1 MNSGF
6 QHKILHY
13 EVQPPD
19 LCWEKIQEEL
29 DSSALQHHFPRKLQA
44 VEIAPPAYCWN
55 NIAAILD
62 SKGAETAVA
71 TKLQKASVVPPAAV
85 WQNIEAALDQ
95 ETNQPAQ
102 KRSASLLRYA
112 AAAALIGLLAWGATR
127 LLNNKGEDTPLAT
140 QPQPGNNTEQVTT
153 EHTGIPEEDIAA
165 ISAEAALEEARNDA
179 ALEASKKTVARLD
192 VSAVQKKI
200 KDVSAFDFAVA
211 TEDDD
216 DTIDIS
222 TGRHNDISNRYI
234 VLMTPDGHF
243 IRMSKKLKDLVCC
256 ISGEEVDEACLDQL
270 KRWREKILS
279 SSAVHAP
286 GNFADILN
294 LVTSLQDNNQ

>member
-6 QHKILHY
+6 QHKILNY
-13 EVQPPD
+13 EVQPPAF
-19 LCWEKIQEEL
+19 CWEKIQEEL
-29 DSSALQHHFPRKLQA
+29 DSSALQHHFPKKLQA

-55 NIAAILD
+55 NIAATLD
-62 SKGAETAVA
+62 GKGAEAAVA
-71 TKLQKASVVPPAAV
+71 AKLQKASVVPPAAV

-112 AAAALIGLLAWGATR
+112 AAAALIGLLAWGAAK

-140 QPQPGNNTEQVTT
+140 QPKPGNNTEQVTT
-153 EHTGIPEEDIAA
+153 EHTSIPEEDIAA

-200 KDVSAFDFAVA
+200 KDVSAFDFGVSA
-211 TEDDD
+211 EDDTVD
-216 DTIDIS
+216 AS
-222 TGRHNDISNRYI
+222 TNRLNDISNRYI

-256 ISGEEVDEACLDQL
+256 ISGEEVDAACLDQL

-294 LVTSLQDNNQ
+294 LVTSMQDNNQ

>member
-13 EVQPPD
+13 EVQPPA

-29 DSSALQHHFPRKLQA
+29 DSSALQHHFPKKLQT

-55 NIAAILD
+55 NIAATLD
-62 SKGAETAVA
+62 GKGAEAA
-71 TKLQKASVVPPAAV
+71 LAAKLHKASVVPPAAV
-85 WQNIEAALDQ
+85 WQNIEAALDE
-95 ETNQPAQ
+95 ETNLPAQ
-102 KRSASLLRYA
+102 KRSASILRYA
-112 AAAALIGLLAWGATR
+112 AAAALIGLLAWGAAK

-140 QPQPGNNTEQVTT
+140 QPKPGNNTEQVTT
-153 EHTGIPEEDIAA
+153 EHTSIPEEDIAA

-179 ALEASKKTVARLD
+179 ALEASKKTFARLD

-200 KDVSAFDFAVA
+200 KAISAFDFGVA
-211 TEDDD
+211 AEEDD
-216 DTIDIS
+216 TMDIS
-222 TGRHNDISNRYI
+222 KGRINDISNRYI

>member
-6 QHKILHY
+6 QHKILNY
-13 EVQPPD
+13 EVQPPAP
-19 LCWEKIQEEL
+19 CWEKIQEEL
-29 DSSALQHHFPRKLQA
+29 DSSALQYHFPKKLQA

-55 NIAAILD
+55 NIAAALD
-62 SKGAETAVA
+62 GKGAEAAVA
-71 TKLQKASVVPPAAV
+71 AKLQKASVVPPAAV
-85 WQNIEAALDQ
+85 WQNIEAALD
-95 ETNQPAQ
+95 EKTNQPAQ

-112 AAAALIGLLAWGATR
+112 AAAALIGLLAWGAAR
-127 LLNNKGEDTPLAT
+127 LLNNKGEDTSLAT
-140 QPQPGNNTEQVTT
+140 QPKPGNNTEQVTT
-153 EHTGIPEEDIAA
+153 EHTSIPEEDIAA

-179 ALEASKKTVARLD
+179 ALEASKKTFARLD

-200 KDVSAFDFAVA
+200 KDVSAFDFDVSA
-211 TEDDD
+211 EDDTVD
-216 DTIDIS
+216 AS
-222 TGRHNDISNRYI
+222 TNRLNDISNRYI

-256 ISGEEVDEACLDQL
+256 ISGEEVDAACLDQL

-279 SSAVHAP
+279 SSAVHAL

>member
-13 EVQPPD
+13 EVQPPA

-29 DSSALQHHFPRKLQA
+29 DSSALQLHFPKKLLEA
-44 VEIAPPAYCWN
+44 EIAPPAYCWN
-55 NIAAILD
+55 NIAATLD
-62 SKGAETAVA
+62 GKGAEAA
-71 TKLQKASVVPPAAV
+71 LAAKLQKASIIPPATV
-85 WQNIEAALDQ
+85 WQNIEAALNQ
-95 ETNQPAQ
+95 ETNIQPQ
-102 KRSASLLRYA
+102 KKSAALLRYA
-112 AAAALIGLLAWGATR
+112 AAAALIGLLAWGAVR
-127 LLNNKGEDTPLAT
+127 LLNTKGEDTPLAS
-140 QPQPGNNTEQVTT
+140 QPQPGNSTEQVTT

-165 ISAEAALEEARNDA
+165 ISADAALEEARNDA
-179 ALEASKKTVARLD
+179 ALEASKKTFARLD

-200 KDVSAFDFAVA
+200 KAISAFDFGVSAE
-211 TEDDD
+211 EDD
-216 DTIDIS
+216 TMDIS
-222 TGRHNDISNRYI
+222 KGRINDISNRYI

-256 ISGEEVDEACLDQL
+256 ISGEEVDAACLDQL